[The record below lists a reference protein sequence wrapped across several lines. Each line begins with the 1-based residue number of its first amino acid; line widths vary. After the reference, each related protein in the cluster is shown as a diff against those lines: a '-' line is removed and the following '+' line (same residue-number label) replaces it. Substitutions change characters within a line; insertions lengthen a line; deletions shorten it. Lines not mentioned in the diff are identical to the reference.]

1 LYNANGRSLRVQN
14 AIRDGKKG
22 VLVPRGNNLWVAKKN
37 PCNYENV
44 TVVFLI
50 ASTKVDEAV
59 EGAVDSWLQPSL
71 I

>member
-1 LYNANGRSLRVQN
+1 MCPGMLRKLFM
-14 AIRDGKKG
+14 AG
-22 VLVPRGNNLWVAKKN
+22 KKN
-37 PCNYENV
+37 PCNCGNV